1 MNATI
6 NVINYQHLNFTPK
19 ESEKAVIGT
28 RVMWSSDAVLQPSL
42 FGPAVVISW
51 YPGVKLDLELGEQ
64 EATMAISMVGGKPTM
79 RPVFVD

>member
-19 ESEKAVIGT
+19 ESDKAIMGT
-28 RVMWSSDAVLQPSL
+28 RVMWSSDAVMQPSL
-42 FGPAVVISW
+42 FGPAVVVTW
-51 YPGVKLDLELGEQ
+51 YPGVKLELELGEQ
-64 EATMAISMVGGKPTM
+64 EVSMAVSMAAGKPTM